1 VGAWC
6 PSLGASG
13 YRLIDRSGYG
23 NHGVLTGMDAA
34 TDWVASN
41 GVALDFEN
49 LSDDRV
55 SCSSA
60 NISMAEGAIS
70 LWCRKVAATADDNDY
85 MLWMHFTS
93 VTDRLYLEIQ
103 TYLIGGNKNAKFLAT
118 FNNNVSNY
126 AVGTTINLNQW
137 YHALVQWKNGF
148 PIEIYID
155 GRFVSSS
162 STNYTTNATTTSE
175 FIGNDHANLVGFG
188 GYIDDFRRYTR
199 RLTPSEIRL
208 LASKRGIGLRSQKQT
223 MFYQFPSGSKRRR
236 ILTGMP

>member
-1 VGAWC
+1 
-6 PSLGASG
+6 
-13 YRLIDRSGYG
+13 
-23 NHGVLTGMDAA
+23 
-34 TDWVASN
+34 
-41 GVALDFEN
+41 
-49 LSDDRV
+49 
-55 SCSSA
+55 
-60 NISMAEGAIS
+60 
-70 LWCRKVAATADDNDY
+70 
-85 MLWMHFTS
+85 
-93 VTDRLYLEIQ
+93 
-103 TYLIGGNKNAKFLAT
+103 
-118 FNNNVSNY
+118 
-126 AVGTTINLNQW
+126 VGTTINLNQW

-236 ILTGMP
+236 ILTGMT